1 VPGLQ
6 PGRFDYGTLPPR
18 FFAHVRDKI
27 LQAHLRRKL
36 TRVGRSD

>member
-1 VPGLQ
+1 MK
-6 PGRFDYGTLPPR
+6 LPPR

-36 TRVGRSD
+36 AIVPRSE

>member
-1 VPGLQ
+1 M
-6 PGRFDYGTLPPR
+6 LPSR

-36 TRVGRSD
+36 AIVPRSE